1 MTITPKRRRKLNQE
15 QHQRQRHKEIKH
27 NSDAMLLGQSG
38 GDLVPA
44 SSVEILPEGGG
55 YYTIKVEVPIHIT
68 NPPAAAGGAVVAAPD
83 TLYCNN
89 TIDISLE
96 CKGKYISYEKGSKV
110 VCEIISSDRTTQ
122 SMGICAITS
131 LRDRSNQVFLIPYT
145 ETSITTIP
153 DSPPN
158 TVLTND
164 FSVSGEPVSA
174 VTNYWSFKFN
184 IDKILNRQSGPIYD
198 LIKSAIPHDV
208 SVVSKFVTFTDTDN
222 ILLTFKNVR
231 VLADSIPKEA
241 INIIFKV
248 KNDGNIGNVTQDDV
262 RADIKRNLGGIL
274 DFNTKIPDIDK
285 GITEKFEGN
294 DKIINDFLKKCAI
307 TSNGGIIDI
316 TLVQLI
322 FIFFYTII
330 PNSVRVAKCAIQDM
344 TVGEDNNQLISN
356 NLFKQFYN
364 NQTFFNF
371 LSLVY
376 MSTNKISDSRDLSFQ
391 RIFNNMKSIAP
402 DYKDKG
408 VSPDLLFTQG
418 GQGGGAIGDENDTSS
433 NDMFKKISRIIPMQ
447 ISDFDESPQKMTVT
461 ITIPKLI
468 TPLCKSALTEASLAA
483 HAKANPPVNILGG
496 PAAAAPESLMGSPIS
511 TSVVGSSASSSSGS
525 SSSSGNNS
533 VADVVNS
540 NSLFQLNAEDQRN
553 FINSNNQATQKY
565 IDQSLTEGKIDV
577 KVGDCVQFILD
588 GKLVKAVIC
597 FFKSGKYTYNNKIKY
612 EAASNIVDYW
622 RSLDGKIQT
631 VVNEKER
638 EPLNLISLLNLRGF
652 AFLPYEENKEKKTYT
667 ILYDCKSE
675 IKRLHNGYN
684 PGKVSQAFKSFANTL
699 IPVSTEFTV
708 ESLGALQFNTASY
721 MTLRKIDDPPEAM
734 KEFSAHL
741 QSLGMADEGT
751 ITKSIQTY
759 IQQYGLSKQCGKMVS
774 PTDVNRQNL
783 FKQKV
788 MGVDNEFIAA
798 DVFNMKVNQ
807 YNVYKSNIFIQTLL
821 TEKISNEDSIA
832 LFQSAYEPVVPEL
845 IYWFFTG
852 FARSNPTRAMIMV
865 FQAFAHDGDEAD
877 GEFNIKLLNT
887 LPGDA
892 APGSADFPGGQAGG
906 APPGEGD
913 AVAAAVPAPSGDG
926 DGGGGEEGGDE
937 EEEEEEEEEV
947 ENDGGTATSADPISI
962 YIKRLIDIVKKNG
975 LYDVQYL
982 NALMSALKAAKIK
995 YKSKAEDDKR
1005 LFSASTAEPERAEA
1019 AMQAHIDNADK
1030 AAKTA
1035 AGEAKKAK
1043 EAAEKKAADA
1053 DTLAHTRRKEL
1064 LEASRGAVSKGAFDL
1079 SHLLKSKDG
1088 SNIDN
1093 QLGTCISGNNVVISC
1108 DGQTVR
1114 IDLDLATLLST
1125 CADSFTQSALNGIG
1139 KKPKDGEGGESEE
1152 EGGGGGGG
1160 GDGGDG
1166 GEEEEDEEEEGEGDG
1181 DDEEEEDDGAGG
1193 KGSGGKKAGDTKPK
1207 AAAPVT
1213 SSSAAAVSSSGASK
1227 PVVGSIASSVDAEY
1241 KAYDTDYQKFK
1252 RDPVA
1257 RYLDYDAEVK
1267 TFMREYEEFLDNTQ
1281 RDLLEIP
1288 TEADKKKRRDKAIDM
1303 TARQTPS

>member
-38 GDLVPA
+38 GAPVDAL
-44 SSVEILPEGGG
+44 SVDILPEGGG
-55 YYTIKVEVPIHIT
+55 YYTIKVKVPINIAV
-68 NPPAAAGGAVVAAPD
+68 PPLPGGGAGNPINEI
-83 TLYCNN
+83 YCDSIINV
-89 TIDISLE
+89 SLV
-96 CKGKYISYEKGSKV
+96 CPKKYISYEKGSV
-110 VCEIISSDRTTQ
+110 IMCEIISSNNDVGAT
-122 SMGICAITS
+122 GVNIVAITS
-131 LRDRSNQVFLIPYT
+131 DDDAGTQASVPIPYT
-145 ETSITTIP
+145 ETAIKTISN
-153 DSPPN
+153 SPN
-158 TVLTND
+158 SDLTND
-164 FSVSGEPVSA
+164 FKAIGEPDPTTFGTSK
-174 VTNYWSFKFN
+174 WSFLFN
-184 IDKILNRQSGPIYD
+184 IENILKAESGPIHD
-198 LIKSAIPHDV
+198 LIEENTRDQNVI
-208 SVVSKFVTFTDTDN
+208 SKFITFTDTAN
-222 ILLTFKNVR
+222 IVLTFKNIRLV
-231 VLADSIPKEA
+231 ADTIPKEE

-248 KNDGNIGNVTQDDV
+248 KNGDGNVGNITDAQIL
-262 RADIKRNLGGIL
+262 ADIRQNIKGIL
-274 DFNTKIPDIDK
+274 DFNTLIPLVDK
-285 GITEKFEGN
+285 VITEKFEGN

-330 PNSVRVAKCAIQDM
+330 PDSVRRAKCAIQDM
-344 TVGEDNNQLISN
+344 TIGDGDNQQTSN

-376 MSTNKISDSRDLSFQ
+376 MSTNKISNSRDLSFQ
-391 RIFNNMKSIAP
+391 RIFNNMRSIAP

-408 VSPDLLFTQG
+408 VSPDLLYTQG

-447 ISDFDESPQKMTVT
+447 IDKFNDSPQNMVVT
-461 ITIPKLI
+461 ITIPKI
-468 TPLCKSALTEASLAA
+468 TEPLCGSNLREDVVAA
-483 HAKANPPVNILGG
+483 HAKANPLVNTLGAEG
-496 PAAAAPESLMGSPIS
+496 APEDASESLMDSINSESGRISSRGS
-511 TSVVGSSASSSSGS
+511 VASSESSEGNKS
-525 SSSSGNNS
+525 VSGIMSNNP
-533 VADVVNS
+533 
-540 NSLFQLNAEDQRN
+540 LFKVDNQKQKD

-577 KVGDCVQFILD
+577 QVGDCVQFILD
-588 GKLVKAVIC
+588 GKLVKAIIC
-597 FFKSGKYTYNNKIKY
+597 FFKSGKYTYDNKFKIKY

-622 RSLDGKIQT
+622 RSLEGKIQT

-652 AFLPYEENKEKKTYT
+652 AFLPYQENDDKKTYT

-759 IQQYGLSKQCGKMVS
+759 IQQYGLSKLCGKMVS

-788 MGVDNEFIAA
+788 MNVDREFYSSG
-798 DVFNMKVNQ
+798 VFNTRVNQ
-807 YNVYKSNIFIQTLL
+807 YNVYKSNIFIQGLL
-821 TEKISNEDSIA
+821 TEKISSEDSIA
-832 LFQSAYEPVVPEL
+832 LFQSVYDPAVPEL
-845 IYWFFTG
+845 IYWFFTA
-852 FARSNPTRAMIMV
+852 FARGSDTFAIDNPTRAMIMV
-865 FQAFAHDGDEAD
+865 FQAFAHNGEA
-877 GEFNIKLLNT
+877 GEFNIALLNT
-887 LPGDA
+887 LPGNE
-892 APGSADFPGGQAGG
+892 APGEANFTTGQAGG
-906 APPGEGD
+906 APPG
-913 AVAAAVPAPSGDG
+913 GDG
-926 DGGGGEEGGDE
+926 DGGGGGEEGGE
-937 EEEEEEEEEV
+937 EEEEAPEEEEEEV
-947 ENDGGTATSADPISI
+947 ENNGGTASSVDPISN

-975 LYDVQYL
+975 LYDVKYL
-982 NALMSALKAAKIK
+982 NTLMSALKAAKIK
-995 YKSKAEDDKR
+995 YKSKIDDDRR
-1005 LFSASTAEPERAEA
+1005 LFSASTADPERAEA
-1019 AMQAHIDNADK
+1019 AMQQHINNANQAAKK
-1030 AAKTA
+1030 AA
-1035 AGEAKKAK
+1035 EDAKKAK
-1043 EAAEKKAADA
+1043 DAAEKKAADA

-1064 LEASRGAVSKGAFDL
+1064 LEASHGAISKGKGAFDL

-1139 KKPKDGEGGESEE
+1139 KKDDKSEE
-1152 EGGGGGGG
+1152 DGGDGGGGGGGGG
-1160 GDGGDG
+1160 GDGG
-1166 GEEEEDEEEEGEGDG
+1166 EEEEGEEEEGEGDG
-1181 DDEEEEDDGAGG
+1181 DDEEEEDDGTGG
-1193 KGSGGKKAGDTKPK
+1193 KGSGSKPK
-1207 AAAPVT
+1207 PKAAAAPVT
-1213 SSSAAAVSSSGASK
+1213 SSSAAAVTSSGAAK
-1227 PVVGSIASSVDAEY
+1227 PVTGSIASSVDAEY

-1267 TFMREYEEFLDNTQ
+1267 TFMQEYQEFLD
-1281 RDLLEIP
+1281 DPKKKLLEIP
-1288 TEADKKKRRDKAIDM
+1288 TEADKKKIADARPDTVFNM
-1303 TARQTPS
+1303 TAQ